1 MRKFRRDFN
10 VTKHFC
16 TSCISIENV
25 RFYVISRNNKESS
38 SKFMLMI
45 HLMCIAQPLSNECNW
60 KVTINPIQTIVFH
73 FVFFLSL
80 ISDLILELRHL
91 CNDDKQC
98 DDDLICSVDNAT
110 KSTGFN
116 RNPSSSAPKI
126 CLCDEEN
133 GYSEDVED
141 NNCNGKHYSNAINN
155 PAMPF
160 SFLVFIY
167 PLLISIKPC

>member
-1 MRKFRRDFN
+1 MN
-10 VTKHFC
+10 A
-16 TSCISIENV
+16 IEKLQLTQFK
-25 RFYVISRNNKESS
+25 RLF
-38 SKFMLMI
+38 FTL
-45 HLMCIAQPLSNECNW
+45 
-60 KVTINPIQTIVFH
+60 F
-73 FVFFLSL
+73 FFLSL

-98 DDDLICSVDNAT
+98 DDDLICGVDNAT